1 MSDDRMTPTGE
12 PITPV
17 EGEDQAATATE
28 EAGDAT
34 PVETDIAPDLQIV
47 APEES
52 AASESV
58 TEAPQLEAA
67 EPQPAAPQTPEEF
80 VVEHA
85 AVEGEAPLEQL
96 QEAEANVPPMPEEQP
111 GEAEAVQLEVPE
123 APAAAELQ
131 PTPTAPQTFSE
142 PVSAQHPAP
151 KMDDQAEFEAAL
163 NAFEGESTGTSYDD
177 VFRPLT
183 RGELITARVIQVD
196 EKRVFVDLG
205 TKAEGIVPIE
215 ELAIGNIENAH
226 DVVKVGDVIS
236 VVVLNPQGREG
247 HPIVSRKRA
256 EFESTWDRIV
266 QEFEKKETVSALVTE
281 RVKGGLVV
289 DLGVRGFVPATH
301 VGTGQ
306 IRNLDR
312 FVGQS
317 LPFKIIEVDRERRK
331 VVLSNR
337 LAEEEVR
344 ESKKQELFSSVK
356 PGDVLDGTV
365 RRLVDYGAFVDL
377 GGVDG
382 LLHVSEISWSRVD
395 HPKEVLKEGDNVRVM
410 VLRLDA
416 NSGRISLGRRQVLP
430 DPWTGIKDNY
440 RIGQTLTLPISR
452 LVQSGAFV
460 KLPEGAEAFIPISEM
475 AHRRIN
481 KPSEVVSAG
490 QEVEL
495 KVLDLRPDERRMVL
509 SLRAMQ
515 PFEDRQQHTGGRD
528 EIRSKSERR
537 RERGPTTSG
546 GQASLTIGDRL
557 GALKGLVGTF
567 GDDEEAEMEAPK
579 PKKAKAEKPAEEALA
594 AEEAVVSESAP
605 EAPPAEE
612 AVPIEAAPG
621 VEEVAPANEE
631 APAEAVAE
639 ETEESVEE
647 AAAEEAAQEPEE
659 VKAE

>member
-1 MSDDRMTPTGE
+1 
-12 PITPV
+12 
-17 EGEDQAATATE
+17 
-28 EAGDAT
+28 
-34 PVETDIAPDLQIV
+34 
-47 APEES
+47 
-52 AASESV
+52 
-58 TEAPQLEAA
+58 
-67 EPQPAAPQTPEEF
+67 
-80 VVEHA
+80 
-85 AVEGEAPLEQL
+85 
-96 QEAEANVPPMPEEQP
+96 
-111 GEAEAVQLEVPE
+111 
-123 APAAAELQ
+123 
-131 PTPTAPQTFSE
+131 
-142 PVSAQHPAP
+142 
-151 KMDDQAEFEAAL
+151 
-163 NAFEGESTGTSYDD
+163 
-177 VFRPLT
+177 
-183 RGELITARVIQVD
+183 LITARVIQVD

-205 TKAEGIVPIE
+205 TKAEGIIPME
-215 ELAIGNIENAH
+215 ELGIGTIDNAN
-226 DVVKVGDVIS
+226 DVVKVGDEIS

-266 QEFEKKETVSALVTE
+266 KEFESKETVSALVTE

-344 ESKKQELFSSVK
+344 ESKKQELFSKVK

-382 LLHVSEISWSRVD
+382 LLHVSEMSWSRVD
-395 HPKEVLKEGDNVRVM
+395 HPKEVLKEGDEVRVM
-410 VLRLDA
+410 VLRLDPG
-416 NSGRISLGRRQVLP
+416 SGRISLGRRQVLP
-430 DPWTGIKDNY
+430 DPWSSIKDNY
-440 RIGQTLTLPISR
+440 RIGQTLNLPISR

-495 KVLDLRPDERRMVL
+495 KVIDLRPDERRMVL
-509 SLRAMQ
+509 SLRATQ
-515 PFEDRQQHTGGRD
+515 PYEERQHTGGRD

-537 RERGPTTSG
+537 RDRGQQTAGP
-546 GQASLTIGDRL
+546 ANLTIGDRL

-567 GDDEEAEMEAPK
+567 GDDEPTD
-579 PKKAKAEKPAEEALA
+579 EEAA
-594 AEEAVVSESAP
+594 GSVKSESAP
-605 EAPPAEE
+605 VKATEE
-612 AVPIEAAPG
+612 ARP
-621 VEEVAPANEE
+621 VAEPTVVNENDSATE
-631 APAEAVAE
+631 TKPVAE
-639 ETEESVEE
+639 EVSPQTMEESVEE
-647 AAAEEAAQEPEE
+647 AVEEVAAEAEVAEAEE
-659 VKAE
+659 IKAD

>member
-1 MSDDRMTPTGE
+1 MSDDRVTPNGE
-12 PITPV
+12 PIVPA
-17 EGEDQAATATE
+17 EGDELAATATE
-28 EAGDAT
+28 QAGEAI
-34 PVETDIAPDLQIV
+34 PVETDIAPEPQFV
-47 APEES
+47 APDES
-52 AASESV
+52 AAPESV
-58 TEAPQLEAA
+58 TEVPQIETPAEMRPEAT
-67 EPQPAAPQTPEEF
+67 ETT
-80 VVEHA
+80 
-85 AVEGEAPLEQL
+85 
-96 QEAEANVPPMPEEQP
+96 
-111 GEAEAVQLEVPE
+111 EAVVPE
-123 APAAAELQ
+123 APAPVPTAQIDEPAASAPEVPAAPQQAPAPAAAE
-131 PTPTAPQTFSE
+131 PATPMA
-142 PVSAQHPAP
+142 PAP
-151 KMDDQAEFEAAL
+151 KLDDAAEFEAAL

-215 ELAIGNIENAH
+215 ELAIGNVENAH
-226 DVVKVGDVIS
+226 DIVKAGDEIT

-266 QEFEKKETVSALVTE
+266 AEFESKETVSALVTE

-317 LPFKIIEVDRERRK
+317 LPFKIIEVDRDRRK

-344 ESKKQELFSSVK
+344 ESKKQELFTKVK

-382 LLHVSEISWSRVD
+382 LLHVSEMSWSRVD
-395 HPKEVLKEGDNVRVM
+395 HPKEVLKEGDEVKVM
-410 VLRLDA
+410 VLRLDPA
-416 NSGRISLGRRQVLP
+416 SGRISLGRRQVLP
-430 DPWTGIKDNY
+430 DPWSGIKDNY
-440 RIGQTLTLPISR
+440 RVGQTLTLPISR

-495 KVLDLRPDERRMVL
+495 KVIDLRPDERRMVL
-509 SLRAMQ
+509 SLRATQ
-515 PFEDRQQHTGGRD
+515 PYEDRQTSGGRD
-528 EIRSKSERR
+528 EIRSRGERR
-537 RERGPTTSG
+537 RGGAQPAAGPG
-546 GQASLTIGDRL
+546 NLTIGDRL

-567 GDDEEAEMEAPK
+567 GDDEEELMEEAAPK
-579 PKKAKAEKPAEEALA
+579 AKKEKPAK
-594 AEEAVVSESAP
+594 
-605 EAPPAEE
+605 
-612 AVPIEAAPG
+612 
-621 VEEVAPANEE
+621 EE
-631 APAEAVAE
+631 APAEPVAALDEVPAIEEAAVEAAPEAEAPPVEEAPAE
-639 ETEESVEE
+639 EVAVEAEAAPAMEESIEAAVEE
-647 AAAEEAAQEPEE
+647 AAAEEAVQEAEE
-659 VKAE
+659 AKTE

>member
-1 MSDDRMTPTGE
+1 MSDDRTTPTGE
-12 PITPV
+12 PIVPA
-17 EGEDQAATATE
+17 EGEELAATATE
-28 EAGDAT
+28 QAGET
-34 PVETDIAPDLQIV
+34 PPAETEIAPDNV
-47 APEES
+47 GAPEES
-52 AASESV
+52 AAHESV
-58 TEAPQLEAA
+58 TEVPQIDSAEAQVPTPA
-67 EPQPAAPQTPEEF
+67 EP
-80 VVEHA
+80 
-85 AVEGEAPLEQL
+85 EAT
-96 QEAEANVPPMPEEQP
+96 
-111 GEAEAVQLEVPE
+111 
-123 APAAAELQ
+123 APAETPVMADVPATMEMPIEPERSPVAPSETLERPQESAADEMI
-131 PTPTAPQTFSE
+131 AP
-142 PVSAQHPAP
+142 SAN
-151 KMDDQAEFEAAL
+151 DQAEFEAAL
-163 NAFEGESTGTSYDD
+163 NAFEGEATGTSYDD

-226 DVVKVGDVIS
+226 DVVKAGDEIS

-266 QEFEKKETVSALVTE
+266 QEFEKKETVAALVTE

-306 IRNLDR
+306 IRNLDK

-317 LPFKIIEVDRERRK
+317 LPFKIIEVDRDRRK

-344 ESKKQELFSSVK
+344 ESKKQELFSKVK

-382 LLHVSEISWSRVD
+382 LLHVSEMSWSRVD
-395 HPKEVLKEGDNVRVM
+395 HPKEVLKEGDDVRVM
-410 VLRLDA
+410 VLRLDPG
-416 NSGRISLGRRQVLP
+416 SGRISLGRRQVLP
-430 DPWTGIKDNY
+430 DPWTSIKDNY

-460 KLPEGAEAFIPISEM
+460 KLSEGAEAFIPISEM

-495 KVLDLRPDERRMVL
+495 KVIDLRPDERRMVL
-509 SLRAMQ
+509 SLRATQ
-515 PFEDRQQHTGGRD
+515 PYEERQHSGGRD

-537 RERGPTTSG
+537 RDRGQ
-546 GQASLTIGDRL
+546 QAAGPANLTIGDRL

-567 GDDEEAEMEAPK
+567 GDEEEGAAEKAPK
-579 PKKAKAEKPAEEALA
+579 PKKTK
-594 AEEAVVSESAP
+594 
-605 EAPPAEE
+605 
-612 AVPIEAAPG
+612 
-621 VEEVAPANEE
+621 APAAVASE
-631 APAEAVAE
+631 APAEPVGAEAPAESEAPPEAPEPAEPVIALEGVPAVE
-639 ETEESVEE
+639 EPIAPIEEPAPESTAPETVEESIEVAVDE
-647 AAAEEAAQEPEE
+647 AAAEEE
-659 VKAE
+659 VKEAEEIKAE

>member
-1 MSDDRMTPTGE
+1 MSDDQMTPEGE
-12 PITPV
+12 PITPAN
-17 EGEDQAATATE
+17 GEDQAATATE
-28 EAGDAT
+28 QAG
-34 PVETDIAPDLQIV
+34 ETSPAETVIAPDPTIE
-47 APEES
+47 APEQS
-52 AASESV
+52 AAPESV
-58 TEAPQLEAA
+58 TEV
-67 EPQPAAPQTPEEF
+67 PQPP
-80 VVEHA
+80 
-85 AVEGEAPLEQL
+85 
-96 QEAEANVPPMPEEQP
+96 AETQ
-111 GEAEAVQLEVPE
+111 
-123 APAAAELQ
+123 PAAAEATEQPAAEVPPPAPSEPLEA
-131 PTPTAPQTFSE
+131 PTPEPIGPEAPVAPMAVEPSGPPAQPEVTAPAGPEQ
-142 PVSAQHPAP
+142 PAATAESS
-151 KMDDQAEFEAAL
+151 MDDQAEFEAAL

-183 RGELITARVIQVD
+183 RGELLTARVIQVD

-215 ELAIGNIENAH
+215 ELSIGSIDSAH
-226 DVVKVGDVIS
+226 DVVKVGDDIT

-266 QEFEKKETVSALVTE
+266 QEFESKETVAALVTE

-337 LAEEEVR
+337 LAEEEQR
-344 ESKKQELFSSVK
+344 EAKKKKLFEHVK
-356 PGDVLDGTV
+356 PGDILDGTV

-382 LLHVSEISWSRVD
+382 LLHVSEMSWSRVD
-395 HPKEVLKEGDNVRVM
+395 HPKEVIKEGEELRVM

-416 NSGRISLGRRQVLP
+416 SSGRISLGRRQVLP
-430 DPWTGIKDNY
+430 DPWSGIKDNY
-440 RIGQTLTLPISR
+440 KVGQTLTLPISR

-509 SLRAMQ
+509 SLRALQ
-515 PFEDRQQHTGGRD
+515 PFEERQNTGGRD
-528 EIRSKSERR
+528 EIRSRGERR
-537 RERGPTTSG
+537 RDRNQPAAGPG
-546 GQASLTIGDRL
+546 NLTIGDRL

-567 GDDEEAEMEAPK
+567 NDNEPAEAKDAPK
-579 PKKAKAEKPAEEALA
+579 PKKVKAKKPESAEEEMMADA
-594 AEEAVVSESAP
+594 ADSEPIEEEAVVAEEPA
-605 EAPPAEE
+605 ADVPAEP
-612 AVPIEAAPG
+612 VEAA
-621 VEEVAPANEE
+621 E
-631 APAEAVAE
+631 PAEAVHDPVEAVEPAE
-639 ETEESVEE
+639 AVQD
-647 AAAEEAAQEPEE
+647 AEEAKTE
-659 VKAE
+659 

>member
-1 MSDDRMTPTGE
+1 MSDDQMTPEGE
-12 PITPV
+12 PNMPAA
-17 EGEDQAATATE
+17 GEDQAATATE
-28 EAGDAT
+28 QAGEIT
-34 PVETDIAPDLQIV
+34 PAETDIAPDPAIE

-52 AASESV
+52 AAPESV
-58 TEAPQLEAA
+58 TEVPQQPAETQVAAAKASEEPAEEERAPAPTTPV
-67 EPQPAAPQTPEEF
+67 EPPSPQQPAASAMFAPPSHEAM
-80 VVEHA
+80 VE
-85 AVEGEAPLEQL
+85 P
-96 QEAEANVPPMPEEQP
+96 
-111 GEAEAVQLEVPE
+111 
-123 APAAAELQ
+123 
-131 PTPTAPQTFSE
+131 S
-142 PVSAQHPAP
+142 
-151 KMDDQAEFEAAL
+151 MDDQAEFEAAL

-183 RGELITARVIQVD
+183 RGELLTARVIQVD

-215 ELAIGNIENAH
+215 ELSIGSIDSAH
-226 DVVKVGDVIS
+226 DVVKAGDEIT

-266 QEFEKKETVSALVTE
+266 QEFENKDTVAALVTE

-337 LAEEEVR
+337 LAEEEQR
-344 ESKKQELFSSVK
+344 ESKKKELFEHVK

-382 LLHVSEISWSRVD
+382 LLHVSEMSWSRVD
-395 HPKEVLKEGDNVRVM
+395 HPKEVIKEGEELRVM
-410 VLRLDA
+410 VLRLDP

-440 RIGQTLTLPISR
+440 KIGQTLTLPISR
-452 LVQSGAFV
+452 IVQSGAFV

-475 AHRRIN
+475 SHRRIN

-509 SLRAMQ
+509 SMRALQ
-515 PFEDRQQHTGGRD
+515 PFEERQSTGGRD
-528 EIRSKSERR
+528 EIRSRGERR
-537 RERGPTTSG
+537 RDRSQPAAGPG
-546 GQASLTIGDRL
+546 NLTIGDRL

-567 GDDEEAEMEAPK
+567 GDDTEAEIEVAPK
-579 PKKAKAEKPAEEALA
+579 PKKVKPPKP
-594 AEEAVVSESAP
+594 ESA
-605 EAPPAEE
+605 EDEIIADAEDSME
-612 AVPIEAAPG
+612 I
-621 VEEVAPANEE
+621 EE
-631 APAEAVAE
+631 AP
-639 ETEESVEE
+639 ETVEESV
-647 AAAEEAAQEPEE
+647 AETIPDATDVVSEPEE
-659 VKAE
+659 VRPE

>member
-1 MSDDRMTPTGE
+1 MSDDQMTPEGE
-12 PITPV
+12 QITPAG
-17 EGEDQAATATE
+17 GEDQAATATE
-28 EAGDAT
+28 HAGEMT
-34 PVETDIAPDLQIV
+34 PGETDIAPDPKIE
-47 APEES
+47 APDES
-52 AASESV
+52 AAPESV
-58 TEAPQLEAA
+58 TEVPQQQIAEPQMPVQEAA
-67 EPQPAAPQTPEEF
+67 EHTAEEPHTESSESLEVAAP
-80 VVEHA
+80 
-85 AVEGEAPLEQL
+85 EAPPASVEP
-96 QEAEANVPPMPEEQP
+96 ESPAPPARPDVPV
-111 GEAEAVQLEVPE
+111 APE
-123 APAAAELQ
+123 APATRESETAVAHAPSVGSDADAA
-131 PTPTAPQTFSE
+131 PS
-142 PVSAQHPAP
+142 
-151 KMDDQAEFEAAL
+151 MDDQAEFEAAL

-215 ELAIGNIENAH
+215 ELSIGSIDSAH
-226 DVVKVGDVIS
+226 DVVKAGDEIT
-236 VVVLNPQGREG
+236 VVVLNPQGRDG

-266 QEFEKKETVSALVTE
+266 QEFENKETVSALVTE

-337 LAEEEVR
+337 LAEEEQR
-344 ESKKQELFSSVK
+344 EAKKKELFEHVK

-382 LLHVSEISWSRVD
+382 LLHVSEMSWSRVD
-395 HPKEVLKEGDNVRVM
+395 HPKEVIKEGEELRVM

-416 NSGRISLGRRQVLP
+416 SSGRISLGRRQVLP

-440 RIGQTLTLPISR
+440 KIGQTLTLPISR

-475 AHRRIN
+475 AHRRIS
-481 KPSEVVSAG
+481 KPSEVVTAG

-509 SLRAMQ
+509 SLRALQ
-515 PFEDRQQHTGGRD
+515 PFEERQNTGGRD
-528 EIRSKSERR
+528 EIRSRGERR
-537 RERGPTTSG
+537 RDRNQPAAGPG
-546 GQASLTIGDRL
+546 NLTIGDRL
-557 GALKGLVGTF
+557 GALRGLVGTF
-567 GDDEEAEMEAPK
+567 NDEDEAVEPEAAPK
-579 PKKAKAEKPAEEALA
+579 PKKAKTKRPESAEDELIADAADSEPIEEA
-594 AEEAVVSESAP
+594 AES
-605 EAPPAEE
+605 
-612 AVPIEAAPG
+612 
-621 VEEVAPANEE
+621 VAE
-631 APAEAVAE
+631 APAETSAEPVEAVEPAEAVQEAE
-639 ETEESVEE
+639 ETKSE
-647 AAAEEAAQEPEE
+647 
-659 VKAE
+659 